1 MKYPVIRQHSEED
14 CGAACLASIAKHHRR
29 TFSISHIREMVGT
42 GTQGTSL
49 LGLRQGAETLGY
61 NARSVRTT
69 PDILNRIREAPL
81 PAIIHWKGYHW
92 VILYGKRG
100 RKYIV
105 ADPAIGIRYLSK
117 RELAAGWTDWVM
129 LLLEPDPTRFLNQ
142 TDDRVSGFGRFVRR
156 VLPYQGILLEAFL
169 CALIIGLL
177 SLSSPFL
184 IQILT
189 DDVLVR
195 GDMQLL
201 TAVAIAVVV
210 MNLVSSGLTL
220 VQSTLVA
227 HFAQRLQ
234 LGLVLEFGRQIL
246 RLPLSYYEARRSGEI
261 ISRLGDIQEI
271 NQLVSQIV
279 VGLPSQIFIGLV
291 SLGFMVFYSNKLTL
305 AALIISLLMTV
316 STLIFLP
323 SLQQKIRS
331 TLVLEAENQGI
342 LVESF
347 KGALT
352 LKTTAAAPQFWEEFQ
367 SRFSRLAN
375 HLLSTTQIGIINNV
389 CSRFVSE
396 TGGVALLWI
405 GSTLVI
411 NHELSIGQL
420 LAFNGMN
427 RNFLNLISTLIGFVN
442 DFAKAKTAT
451 QRLTEVIDAI
461 PENQGDSKKA
471 IATIPNNTDII
482 CTHLNFHYP
491 GRIELLEDF
500 TLSIPGGKVI
510 ALVGRSGCG
519 KSTLSK
525 LIAGLYP
532 LQSGNI
538 RLGLYNIQ
546 DLSLESLRHQV
557 ILVPQEP
564 HFWSRSILDN
574 FRLGVPQLSLEQIIT
589 ACQIAGADDFIA
601 KLPDK
606 YQTVLGEFG
615 ANLSGG
621 QRQRLA
627 IARAIVHNPPI
638 LILDESTAGLD
649 PVSEAQ
655 VLDQVLAYR
664 QGKTTILISHRP
676 RVINRANWLVLLD
689 QGKLM
694 AYGAIETLYSLP
706 GDHLD
711 FLIEDSKQ
719 VVEAKAAAHYQQGL
733 SRMTMGDRLG
743 AIEHFD
749 RSLQLKPQ
757 QAKAHF
763 SRGLA
768 RFTIQDHAGAIADLS
783 EALQLD
789 PQNSEVHLSRGLLY
803 RRLGKLRQANED
815 IQKAAALAL
824 EQGSQRNYRQA
835 LRLLSHPSNLSDS
848 GLRQGDR
855 MYHHA

>member
-1 MKYPVIRQHSEED
+1 MKYHVVRQHSEED
-14 CGAACLASIAKHHRR
+14 CGAACLATIAKHHRR
-29 TFSISHIREMVGT
+29 TLSISHIREIVGT
-42 GTQGTSL
+42 GAQGTSL
-49 LGLRQGAETLGY
+49 LGLRQGAEAIGF
-61 NARSVRTT
+61 NARSVRTS
-69 PDILNRIREAPL
+69 PDILSRIREAPL

-92 VILYGKRG
+92 VTLYGARG
-100 RKYIV
+100 RKYVV
-105 ADPAIGIRYLSK
+105 ADPAVGIRYLSK
-117 RELAAGWTDWVM
+117 RELTAGWTDWVM
-129 LLLEPDPTRFLNQ
+129 LLLEPDPARFFAQ
-142 TDDRVSGFGRFVRR
+142 SDDKVDGFGRFVRR
-156 VLPYQGILLEAFL
+156 VLPYQGILFEAFL
-169 CALIIGLL
+169 CALMIGLF

-201 TAVAIAVVV
+201 TAVAIAVIV
-210 MNLVSSGLTL
+210 MNLISSSLTL

-279 VGLPSQIFIGLV
+279 VGLPSQVFIGLV
-291 SLGFMVFYSNKLTL
+291 SLGFMLFYSSKLTL
-305 AALIISLLMTV
+305 AALVISLFMSL

-331 TLVLEAENQGI
+331 TLVLEAENQGV

-352 LKTTAAAPQFWEEFQ
+352 LKTTAAAPQFWDEFQ

-375 HLLSTTQIGIINNV
+375 HLLSTTQIGIINNI

-396 TGGVALLWI
+396 TGGVVLLWI

-411 NHELSIGQL
+411 GHELSIGQL

-442 DFAKAKTAT
+442 DFARAKTAT
-451 QRLTEVIDAI
+451 QRLTEVIDSI
-461 PENQGDSKKA
+461 PEDRGNEKKA
-471 IATIPNNTDII
+471 IVTLPNNTNIV
-482 CTHLNFHYP
+482 CTNLTFHYP
-491 GRIELLEDF
+491 GRVELLEDF
-500 TLSIPGGKVI
+500 TLTFPGGKVI

-538 RLGLYNIQ
+538 RLGLYNLQ
-546 DLSLESLRHQV
+546 DLSLNSLRHQV

-574 FRLGVPQLSLEQIIT
+574 FRLGAPHLSLEQIVM

-601 KLPDK
+601 RLPDK

-655 VLDQVLAYR
+655 VLDRLLTYR
-664 QGKTTILISHRP
+664 QGQTTLLISHRP
-676 RVINRANWLVLLD
+676 RVINRADWLVLLD
-689 QGKLM
+689 QGKLV
-694 AYGAIETLYSLP
+694 AYGAITTLYELP
-706 GDHLD
+706 GEHLD
-711 FLIEDSKQ
+711 FLIEDSQQ
-719 VVEAKAAAHYQQGL
+719 VLEVK
-733 SRMTMGDRLG
+733 
-743 AIEHFD
+743 
-749 RSLQLKPQ
+749 
-757 QAKAHF
+757 AKAHF
-763 SRGLA
+763 KQGLA
-768 RFTIQDHAGAIADLS
+768 RFSVRDEQGAIANFNA
-783 EALQLD
+783 ALQFN
-789 PQNSEVHLSRGLLY
+789 PHYAEVYLSRGLLY
-803 RRLGKLRQANED
+803 RRLGNPQQALAD
-815 IQKAAALAL
+815 IQTAAELARAQSNFANYQRAIELIEKMTMKAAVV
-824 EQGSQRNYRQA
+824 
-835 LRLLSHPSNLSDS
+835 
-848 GLRQGDR
+848 
-855 MYHHA
+855 